1 MDYLRPQRKIL
12 SQEIQEPTS
21 YIRFLIWKRVAILCT
36 RLWLRPEKN
45 KLLNVRWELNLYIL
59 QKLGIN
65 CVLSNKYLPIHPLP
79 NIKKNEKK
87 TLKMLRLFSFGH
99 DSTLIWFHQFQLR
112 RAPGLPHPSCPPH
125 RPSAAWRGT
134 KMWVS
139 FAGLRWGI
147 TNH

>member
-1 MDYLRPQRKIL
+1 MDYLRPQRIIL

-21 YIRFLIWKRVAILCT
+21 YKVLNLKKSRYTVYPTLISPGK
-36 RLWLRPEKN
+36 KN

-79 NIKKNEKK
+79 NIKKTWKK
-87 TLKMLRLFSFGH
+87 TLKMLLFSFGH
-99 DSTLIWFHQFQLR
+99 DSTLDPYQLR

-125 RPSAAWRGT
+125 RPSAAWCGT
-134 KMWVS
+134 KMRVI
-139 FAGLRWGI
+139 FARLRWGI